1 LTLAHGAQLSWGM
14 SDNLLQA
21 LSIQSKACA
30 LLGSPFHAALLSEA
44 VADLQS
50 GGLVTELLAP
60 WEAAGAKE
68 IMAAA
73 VPLRL
78 LGALHDLV
86 LSGED
91 PALTAAYPQLGRTVD
106 PAAAW
111 REAVRAI
118 TERRAQLAGFMEHEP
133 QTNEVRRSACLLG
146 GFLTIAQ
153 ETGLPLR
160 CFEIGASA
168 GLNLSW
174 DRYHY
179 SLGDAVW
186 GPESSVLLPTDWS
199 GPLPPLNAKIEVVQR
214 AACDRRPVDLTDL
227 VQRRRLLA
235 YVWPDQFERLERLRA
250 AVDLALAQKVEV
262 EAADAV
268 TWTARMAGPAPGA
281 TTVIYHSVFWQYMPA
296 DSQAALRKTIEYL
309 GVSATAEAPLAWLR
323 MEPPPE
329 NAAGMELRLTLWP
342 GGEERVLADVH
353 PHGAAVRWRS
363 PG

>member
-1 LTLAHGAQLSWGM
+1 M
-14 SDNLLQA
+14 SESLHQA
-21 LSIQSKACA
+21 LRLQSKACA
-30 LLGSPFHAALLSEA
+30 LLGSPFHAALLNEA
-44 VADLQS
+44 AGDLES
-50 GGLVTELLAP
+50 GGPVTELLAP

-91 PALTAAYPQLGRTVD
+91 PALAAAYPQLGR
-106 PAAAW
+106 PADATAAW
-111 REAVRAI
+111 REAARAI
-118 TERRAQLAGFMEHEP
+118 SERGPQLAAFMDHEP

-153 ETGLPLR
+153 ETRLPLR
-160 CFEIGASA
+160 CCELGASA

-174 DRYHY
+174 DRYRY

-199 GPLPPLNAKIEVVQR
+199 GALPPLNAKIEVVQR
-214 AACDRRPVDLTDL
+214 AACDRRPVDLTDP

-250 AVDLALAQKVEV
+250 AIDLALALEVQV
-262 EAADAV
+262 EASDAV
-268 TWTARMAGPAPGA
+268 AWAARMGEPAPGA
-281 TTVIYHSVFWQYMPA
+281 ATVIYHSVFWQYMPS
-296 DSQAALRKTIEYL
+296 DSQAALRETIEHL
-309 GVSATAEAPLAWLR
+309 GAGATTQAPLAWLR
-323 MEPPPE
+323 MEPPPA

-342 GGEERVLADVH
+342 GGGERVLADVH
-353 PHGAAVRWRS
+353 PHGAAVKWRAA
-363 PG
+363 PA

>member
-1 LTLAHGAQLSWGM
+1 M
-14 SDNLLQA
+14 SENLLQA
-21 LSIQSKACA
+21 LRLQSKACA
-30 LLGSPFHAALLSEA
+30 LLGSPFHAALLGEA
-44 VADLQS
+44 ADDLDN
-50 GGLVTELLAP
+50 GGPVTALLAP
-60 WEAAGAKE
+60 WAVAGPKE
-68 IMAAA
+68 LMAAA

-78 LGALHDLV
+78 LGALHDVV

-91 PALTAAYPQLGRTVD
+91 PALAATYPQAGQRVD
-106 PAAAW
+106 VAAAW
-111 REAVRAI
+111 REAARAVA
-118 TERRAQLAGFMEHEP
+118 ERGPQLAAFMDHEP

-160 CFEIGASA
+160 CFELGASA

-174 DRYHY
+174 DHYRY
-179 SLGDAVW
+179 SLSGVGW
-186 GPESSVLLPTDWS
+186 GPDSTVRLPTDWS
-199 GPLPPLNAKIEVVQR
+199 GPLPPLDAKVGVIER
-214 AACDRRPVDLTDL
+214 AACDRRPVDLIDL

-250 AVDLALAQKVEV
+250 AIDLALTQKVQV

-281 TTVIYHSVFWQYMPA
+281 ATVIYHSVFWQYMPA

-309 GVSATAEAPLAWLR
+309 GVSATAKAPLAWLR

>member
-1 LTLAHGAQLSWGM
+1 M
-14 SDNLLQA
+14 SENLLQS
-21 LSIQSKACA
+21 LRLQSKACA
-30 LLGSPFHAALLSEA
+30 FLGSPFHAALLNEA
-44 VADLQS
+44 AVDLES
-50 GGLVTELLAP
+50 GGPVAALLAP
-60 WEAAGAKE
+60 WATAGAKE

-91 PALTAAYPQLGRTVD
+91 PALAASYPQPGRPID
-106 PAAAW
+106 PVAAW
-111 REAVRAI
+111 REAARAI
-118 TERRAQLAGFMEHEP
+118 TERRAQLAAFMEHEP

-146 GFLTIAQ
+146 GFLSIAQ

-174 DRYHY
+174 DRYRY
-179 SLGDAVW
+179 SLGDTVW
-186 GPESSVLLPTDWS
+186 GPDSTVRLPTDWS
-199 GPLPPLNAKIEVVQR
+199 GPLPPLEAKVAVVER
-214 AACDRRPVDLTDL
+214 AACDRRPVDLADP

-250 AVDLALAQKVEV
+250 AIDLALALNVQV

-268 TWTARMAGPAPGA
+268 AWTARMAGPAPGTA
-281 TTVIYHSVFWQYMPA
+281 TVIYHSVFWQYMPA
-296 DSQAALRKTIEYL
+296 GSQAALREAIEHL
-309 GVSATAEAPLAWLR
+309 GGAATTEAPLAWLR

-342 GGEERVLADVH
+342 GGIERVLADVH